1 MVFLKLLENLRNKTS
16 NLLNSQNFDPV
27 KFSVES
33 AKPGFGDITCNVS
46 FLLSKQLKKSPQ
58 EISTKLSKLYQF
70 DDLPQIKNVQA
81 HQSGYLNF
89 EIDYTKFNDDVIPIS
104 VQSDYGAI
112 DIGKSEKIVV
122 EHTSVNPNKALH
134 IGHVRNIILG
144 DVISKI
150 LKKGNYNIKV
160 LNYVDDSGLQVAD
173 LIVGFTELGFSQEP
187 PRNKKFDHYCGDTV
201 YVKTTEKYET
211 DKQLEEKRYH
221 VLKQIEDSS
230 STISKMAQ
238 TITRKVLDEQLKTV
252 WNLGVFYD
260 CLNFESQIIHSK
272 LWDKIFEKLKS
283 ENQIKYEET
292 GDNAG
297 CWVIPAEGEDDKI
310 LVRSNGVATYIA
322 KDIPYAAWKL
332 GLVDDPFSY
341 KIHST
346 QKNTQ
351 TLYETTLDEISDHDD
366 DKLNFSGNKVIT
378 VIDNRQIRLQK
389 IVSGLMAKFKEEGAY
404 THLGYE
410 SVTLSADAV
419 SSLGKSVQT
428 ISESGSKSMKGYSIV
443 NDKNTQMSGRKG
455 LYVNAD
461 TVLETL
467 TKRVYDESKSRN
479 ENLSE
484 PELEKI
490 ANTVAVGTIRY
501 EMIKPDLDKIITFDL
516 KNSLR
521 LEGDTCSYIQYSY
534 ARASRILEKTDVQPN
549 FDSGFGL
556 LSSQH
561 ETNLIKKIA
570 MFDVAVNDSVK
581 NFSPKVI
588 AKYSY
593 DLAVTFSSFYE
604 HVKVLASEN
613 PELLNSRLCLVISF
627 QKTLKS
633 ALGLLGIDAP
643 ERM

>member
-1 MVFLKLLENLRNKTS
+1 MVFLELLENIRKETS
-16 NLLNSQNFDPV
+16 KILDSQNYEPV
-27 KFSVES
+27 SFSVES

-58 EISTKLSKLYQF
+58 EISNEISKLYTF
-70 DDLPQIKNVQA
+70 DNIPQIKNVES
-81 HQSGYLNF
+81 HPSGYLNF
-89 EIDYTKFNDDVIPIS
+89 NIDYTQFSNLVIKS
-104 VQSDYGAI
+104 SLQENYGSL
-112 DIGKSEKIVV
+112 DIGHNEKIVV

-134 IGHVRNIILG
+134 VGHIRNVILG
-144 DVISKI
+144 DIVSKI
-150 LKKGNYNIKV
+150 LRKGNFDVKV

-173 LIVGFTELGFSQEP
+173 IIVGFTELGFSQEP
-187 PRNKKFDHYCGDTV
+187 PGNEKFDHYCGDTV

-211 DKQLEEKRYH
+211 DKKLEEKRH
-221 VLKQIEDSS
+221 EILKQIEDSS
-230 STISKMAQ
+230 SDISKMAQ
-238 TITRKVLDEQLKTV
+238 TITRKVLNEQLKTV

-272 LWDKIFEKLKS
+272 LWEKIFEKLKS
-283 ENQIKYEET
+283 ENQIKYEEA

-332 GLVDDPFSY
+332 GLVEDPFSY

-346 QKNTQ
+346 QKNDQ
-351 TLYETTLDEISDHDD
+351 TLYETTLDEIPDHDD
-366 DKLNFSGNKVIT
+366 NKLNLSGNKVIT

-410 SVTLSADAV
+410 SVTLSADTV
-419 SSLGKSVQT
+419 KSLGLSVDG
-428 ISESGSKSMKGYSIV
+428 ESA
-443 NDKNTQMSGRKG
+443 QMSGRKG

-484 PELEKI
+484 SELQNI
-490 ANTVAVGTIRY
+490 ANIVAVGTIRY

-534 ARASRILEKTDVQPN
+534 ARASRILEKTETKPN
-549 FDSGFGL
+549 FDSGFEL
-556 LSSQH
+556 LSS
-561 ETNLIKKIA
+561 EYEKNLIKKIA
-570 MFDVAVNDSVK
+570 MFDVQVNDSVN

-593 DLAVTFSSFYE
+593 ELAVTFSSFYE
-604 HVKVLASEN
+604 HVKVLKSET
-613 PELLNSRLCLVISF
+613 PELLNARLCLVVSF

-633 ALGLLGIDAP
+633 SLGLLGIDAP

>member
-1 MVFLKLLENLRNKTS
+1 MVFLNLLENIRSKTDEILEAK
-16 NLLNSQNFDPV
+16 NCEPV

-33 AKPGFGDITCNVS
+33 AKPGFGDITCNVP

-58 EISTKLSKLYQF
+58 EISRELSEMYNF
-70 DDLPQIKNVQA
+70 DDMPQIKNVES
-81 HQSGYLNF
+81 HPSGYLNF
-89 EIDYTKFNDDVIPIS
+89 SIDYTKFNDLVIGLS
-104 VQSDYGAI
+104 LQENYGTLEF
-112 DIGKSEKIVV
+112 GNNEKIVV

-134 IGHVRNIILG
+134 VGHIRNIILG
-144 DVISKI
+144 DVVSKI
-150 LKKGNYNIKV
+150 LKKANYDVKI

-173 LIVGFTELGFSQEP
+173 IIVGFTELGFSQESP
-187 PRNKKFDHYCGDTV
+187 NNEKFDHYCGDTV
-201 YVKTTEKYET
+201 YVKTTEKYES
-211 DKQLEEKRYH
+211 DKELEGKRH
-221 VLKQIEDSS
+221 EILKQIEDRSS
-230 STISKMAQ
+230 EVSKIAQ
-238 TITRKVLDEQLKTV
+238 TITRKVLNEQLKTV

-272 LWDKIFEKLKS
+272 LWETIFEKLKS
-283 ENQIKYEET
+283 DNQIKYEDK

-297 CWVIPAEGEDDKI
+297 CWVIPADGEDDKI

-332 GLVDDPFSY
+332 GLVEDPFHY

-346 QKNTQ
+346 QKNSQ
-351 TLYETTLDEISDHDD
+351 TLYETTLEGDN
-366 DKLNFSGNKVIT
+366 KLNFSGSKVIT

-410 SVTLSADAV
+410 SVTLSADTV
-419 SSLGKSVQT
+419 KSLGLSVDG
-428 ISESGSKSMKGYSIV
+428 ESA
-443 NDKNTQMSGRKG
+443 QMSGRKG

-484 PELEKI
+484 SELQNI
-490 ANTVAVGTIRY
+490 ANIVAVGTIRY

-534 ARASRILEKTDVQPN
+534 ARASRILEKTNVKPN
-549 FDSGFGL
+549 FDSGFEL
-556 LSSQH
+556 LSS
-561 ETNLIKKIA
+561 EYEKNLIKKIA
-570 MFDVAVNDSVK
+570 MFDVQVNDSVK
-581 NFSPKVI
+581 NLSPKVI
-588 AKYSY
+588 ARYSY
-593 DLAVTFSSFYE
+593 DLSVAFSSFYE
-604 HVKVLASEN
+604 HVKVLASET
-613 PELLNSRLCLVISF
+613 PELLNARLCLVISF

>member
-1 MVFLKLLENLRNKTS
+1 MVFLNLLENIRSKTDEILEAK
-16 NLLNSQNFDPV
+16 NCEPV

-33 AKPGFGDITCNVS
+33 AKPGFGDITCNVP

-58 EISTKLSKLYQF
+58 EISIELSEMYNF
-70 DDLPQIKNVQA
+70 DDMPQIKNVES
-81 HQSGYLNF
+81 HPSGYLNF
-89 EIDYTKFNDDVIPIS
+89 SIDYTKFNDFVIRLS
-104 VQSDYGAI
+104 LQENYGTLEF
-112 DIGKSEKIVV
+112 GNNEKIVV

-134 IGHVRNIILG
+134 VGHIRNIILG
-144 DVISKI
+144 DVVSKI
-150 LKKGNYNIKV
+150 LKKANYDVKI

-173 LIVGFTELGFSQEP
+173 IIVGFTELGFSQESP
-187 PRNKKFDHYCGDTV
+187 NNEKFDHYCGDTV
-201 YVKTTEKYET
+201 YVKTTEKYES
-211 DKQLEEKRYH
+211 DKELEGKRH
-221 VLKQIEDSS
+221 EILKQIEDRSS
-230 STISKMAQ
+230 EVSKIAQ

-272 LWDKIFEKLKS
+272 LWETIFEKLKS
-283 ENQIKYEET
+283 DNQIKYEDE

-297 CWVIPAEGEDDKI
+297 CWVIPADGEDDKI

-332 GLVDDPFSY
+332 GLVEDPFHY
-341 KIHST
+341 RIHST
-346 QKNTQ
+346 QKNSQ
-351 TLYETTLDEISDHDD
+351 TLYETTLEGDN
-366 DKLNFSGNKVIT
+366 KLNFSGSKVIT

-389 IVSGLMAKFKEEGAY
+389 IVSGLMAKFKEEGAG

-410 SVTLSADAV
+410 SVTLSADTV
-419 SSLGKSVQT
+419 KSLGLSVDG
-428 ISESGSKSMKGYSIV
+428 ESA
-443 NDKNTQMSGRKG
+443 QMSGRKG

-484 PELEKI
+484 SELQNI
-490 ANTVAVGTIRY
+490 ANIVAVGTIRY

-534 ARASRILEKTDVQPN
+534 ARASRILEKTDVKPN
-549 FDSGFGL
+549 FDSGFEL
-556 LSSQH
+556 LSS
-561 ETNLIKKIA
+561 EYEKNLIKKIA
-570 MFDVAVNDSVK
+570 MFDVQVNDSVN

-604 HVKVLASEN
+604 HVKVLKSET
-613 PELLNSRLCLVISF
+613 PELLNARLCLVVSF

-633 ALGLLGIDAP
+633 SLGLLGIDAP

>member
-1 MVFLKLLENLRNKTS
+1 MVFLELLENIRKETS
-16 NLLNSQNFDPV
+16 KILDSQNYEPV
-27 KFSVES
+27 SFSVES

-58 EISTKLSKLYQF
+58 EISNEISKLYTF
-70 DDLPQIKNVQA
+70 ENIPQIKNVES
-81 HQSGYLNF
+81 HPSGYLNF
-89 EIDYTKFNDDVIPIS
+89 NIDYTQFSNLVIS
-104 VQSDYGAI
+104 SSLQENYGSL
-112 DIGKSEKIVV
+112 DIGHNEKIVV

-134 IGHVRNIILG
+134 VGHIRNVILG
-144 DVISKI
+144 DIVSKI
-150 LKKGNYNIKV
+150 LRKGNFDVKV

-173 LIVGFTELGFSQEP
+173 IIVGFTELGFSQEP
-187 PRNKKFDHYCGDTV
+187 PGNEKFDHYCGDTV

-211 DKQLEEKRYH
+211 DKKLEEKRH
-221 VLKQIEDSS
+221 EILKQIEDSS
-230 STISKMAQ
+230 SDISKMAQ
-238 TITRKVLDEQLKTV
+238 TITRKVLNEQLKTV

-272 LWDKIFEKLKS
+272 LWEKIFEKLKS
-283 ENQIKYEET
+283 ENQIKYEEA

-332 GLVDDPFSY
+332 GLVEDPFSY

-346 QKNTQ
+346 QKNDQ
-351 TLYETTLDEISDHDD
+351 TLYETTLDEIPDHDD
-366 DKLNFSGNKVIT
+366 NKLNLSGNKVIT

-410 SVTLSADAV
+410 SVTLSADTV
-419 SSLGKSVQT
+419 KSLGLSVDG
-428 ISESGSKSMKGYSIV
+428 ESA
-443 NDKNTQMSGRKG
+443 QMSGRKG

-484 PELEKI
+484 SELQNI
-490 ANTVAVGTIRY
+490 ANIVAVGTIRY

-534 ARASRILEKTDVQPN
+534 ARASRILEKTETKPN
-549 FDSGFGL
+549 FDSGFEL
-556 LSSQH
+556 LSS
-561 ETNLIKKIA
+561 EYEKNLIKKIA
-570 MFDVAVNDSVK
+570 MFDVQVNDSVN

-593 DLAVTFSSFYE
+593 ELAVTFSSFYE
-604 HVKVLASEN
+604 HVKVLKSET
-613 PELLNSRLCLVISF
+613 PELLNARLCLVVSF

-633 ALGLLGIDAP
+633 SLGLLGIDAP

>member
-1 MVFLKLLENLRNKTS
+1 MVFLELLENIRKETS
-16 NLLNSQNFDPV
+16 KILDSQNYEPV
-27 KFSVES
+27 SFSVES

-58 EISTKLSKLYQF
+58 EISNEISKLYTF
-70 DDLPQIKNVQA
+70 DNMPQIKNVES
-81 HQSGYLNF
+81 HPSGYLNF
-89 EIDYTKFNDDVIPIS
+89 NIDYTQFSNLVIKS
-104 VQSDYGAI
+104 SLQENYGSL
-112 DIGKSEKIVV
+112 DIGHNEKIVV

-134 IGHVRNIILG
+134 VGHIRNVILG
-144 DVISKI
+144 DIVSKI
-150 LKKGNYNIKV
+150 LRKGNFDVKV

-173 LIVGFTELGFSQEP
+173 IIVGFTELGFSQEP
-187 PRNKKFDHYCGDTV
+187 SGNEKFDHYCGDTV

-211 DKQLEEKRYH
+211 DKKLEEKRH
-221 VLKQIEDSS
+221 DILKQIEDSS
-230 STISKMAQ
+230 SDISKMAQ
-238 TITRKVLDEQLKTV
+238 TITRKVLNEQLKTV

-272 LWDKIFEKLKS
+272 LWEKIFEKLKS
-283 ENQIKYEET
+283 ENQIKYEEA

-332 GLVDDPFSY
+332 GLVEDPFSY

-346 QKNTQ
+346 QKNDQ
-351 TLYETTLDEISDHDD
+351 TLYETTLDEIPDHDD
-366 DKLNFSGNKVIT
+366 NKLNLSGNKVIT

-410 SVTLSADAV
+410 SVTLSADTV
-419 SSLGKSVQT
+419 KSLGLSVDG
-428 ISESGSKSMKGYSIV
+428 ESA
-443 NDKNTQMSGRKG
+443 QMSGRKG

-484 PELEKI
+484 SELQNI
-490 ANTVAVGTIRY
+490 ANIVAVGTIRY

-534 ARASRILEKTDVQPN
+534 ARASRILEKTETKPN
-549 FDSGFGL
+549 FDSGFEL
-556 LSSQH
+556 LSS
-561 ETNLIKKIA
+561 EYEKNLIKKIA
-570 MFDVAVNDSVK
+570 MYDVQVNDSVN

-593 DLAVTFSSFYE
+593 ELAVTFSSFYE
-604 HVKVLASEN
+604 HVKVLKSET
-613 PELLNSRLCLVISF
+613 PELLNARLCLVVSF

-633 ALGLLGIDAP
+633 SLGLLGIDAP

>member
-1 MVFLKLLENLRNKTS
+1 MVFLELLENLRSKTTD
-16 NLLNSQNFDPV
+16 LLNSQNYDLV
-27 KFSVES
+27 QFSVES
-33 AKPGFGDITCNVS
+33 AKAGFGDITSNVS

-58 EISTKLSKLYQF
+58 EISSELSKLYQF
-70 DDLPQIKNVQA
+70 DDLPQIKSVEP
-81 HQSGYLNF
+81 HPSGYLNF
-89 EIDYTKFNDDVIPIS
+89 EIDYTKFNDEVISKSI
-104 VQSDYGAI
+104 QSDYGTT
-112 DIGKSEKIVV
+112 DIGKSEKIIV

-150 LKKGNYNIKV
+150 LKKGNYDVKI
-160 LNYVDDSGLQVAD
+160 LNYIDDSGLQVAD
-173 LIVGFTELGFSQEP
+173 IIVGFKYSGFSQEP
-187 PRNKKFDHYCGDTV
+187 PNNEKFDHYCGDTV
-201 YVKTTEKYET
+201 YVKTTEKYES
-211 DKQLEEKRYH
+211 DKELEEKRH
-221 VLKQIEDSS
+221 EILKQIEDNTSE
-230 STISKMAQ
+230 ISKMAQ
-238 TITRKVLDEQLKTV
+238 TITRKVLAEQLKTV

-272 LWDKIFEKLKS
+272 LWEKIFEKLKS
-283 ENQIKYEET
+283 ESQIKYEES
-292 GDNAG
+292 GDNVG

-332 GLVDDPFSY
+332 GLIDDPFFY
-341 KIHST
+341 KIYST
-346 QKNTQ
+346 QKNSQ
-351 TLYETTLDEISDHDD
+351 TLYETTLDEFESVKCDED
-366 DKLNFSGNKVIT
+366 DKLDFSGNKVIT

-389 IVSGLMAKFKEEGAY
+389 IVSSLMTQFKEEGAY

-410 SVTLSADAV
+410 SVTLSPDTV
-419 SSLGKSVQT
+419 KSLGLSVDG
-428 ISESGSKSMKGYSIV
+428 ES
-443 NDKNTQMSGRKG
+443 TQMSGRKG

-467 TKRVYDESKSRN
+467 TKRVYNESKTRN
-479 ENLSE
+479 QDLSE
-484 PELEKI
+484 SELQKI

-534 ARASRILEKTDVQPN
+534 ARASRILEKTAIQPN
-549 FDSGFGL
+549 FNVGFES
-556 LSSQH
+556 LSSKY

-613 PELLNSRLCLVISF
+613 PELLNSRLCLVVSF
-627 QKTLKS
+627 QKTLKT

>member
-1 MVFLKLLENLRNKTS
+1 MVFLKLLENIRSKTTEILDAK
-16 NLLNSQNFDPV
+16 NYEPV
-27 KFSVES
+27 QFSVES
-33 AKPGFGDITCNVS
+33 AKPGFGDITCNVP

-58 EISTKLSKLYQF
+58 EISNELSQMYNF
-70 DDLPQIKNVQA
+70 DDMPQIKNVEP
-81 HQSGYLNF
+81 HPSGYLNF
-89 EIDYTKFNDDVIPIS
+89 SIDYTKFNDLVIS
-104 VQSDYGAI
+104 LSLQENYGKLEF
-112 DIGKSEKIVV
+112 GNNEKIVV

-134 IGHVRNIILG
+134 VGHIRNIILG
-144 DVISKI
+144 DVVSKI
-150 LKKGNYNIKV
+150 LKKANYDVKV

-173 LIVGFTELGFSQEP
+173 IIVGFTELGFSQESP
-187 PRNKKFDHYCGDTV
+187 DNEKFDHYCGDTV
-201 YVKTTEKYET
+201 YVKTTEKYES
-211 DKQLEEKRYH
+211 DKELEGKRH
-221 VLKQIEDSS
+221 EILKQIEDRSS
-230 STISKMAQ
+230 EVSKIAQ
-238 TITRKVLDEQLKTV
+238 TITRKVLNEQLKTV

-272 LWDKIFEKLKS
+272 LWETIFEKLKS
-283 ENQIKYEET
+283 DNQIKYEDE

-297 CWVIPAEGEDDKI
+297 CWVIPADGEDDKI

-332 GLVDDPFSY
+332 GLVDDPFYY

-346 QKNTQ
+346 QKNSQ
-351 TLYETTLDEISDHDD
+351 TLYETSLDGDN
-366 DKLNFSGNKVIT
+366 KLNFSGSKVIT

-410 SVTLSADAV
+410 SVTLSADTV
-419 SSLGKSVQT
+419 KSLGLSVDG
-428 ISESGSKSMKGYSIV
+428 ESA
-443 NDKNTQMSGRKG
+443 QMSGRKG

-484 PELEKI
+484 SELQNI
-490 ANTVAVGTIRY
+490 ANIVAVGTIRY

-534 ARASRILEKTDVQPN
+534 ARASRILEKTDAKPN
-549 FDSGFGL
+549 FDSGFEL
-556 LSSQH
+556 LSSEY

-570 MFDVAVNDSVK
+570 MFDVQVNDAVN
-581 NFSPKVI
+581 NLSPKVI

-593 DLAVTFSSFYE
+593 ELSSHF
-604 HVKVLASEN
+604 LI
-613 PELLNSRLCLVISF
+613 LL
-627 QKTLKS
+627 
-633 ALGLLGIDAP
+633 
-643 ERM
+643 

>member
-1 MVFLKLLENLRNKTS
+1 MVFLKLLENLHKKTTQI
-16 NLLNSQNFDPV
+16 LDSQKFEPV
-27 KFSVES
+27 QFSVES
-33 AKPGFGDITCNVS
+33 AKPGFGDITCNVP

-58 EISTKLSKLYQF
+58 EISSELSKLYDF
-70 DDLPQIKNVQA
+70 ADLPEIKNVEA
-81 HQSGYLNF
+81 HSSGYLNF
-89 EIDYTKFNDDVIPIS
+89 AIDYAKFNDNVIS
-104 VQSDYGAI
+104 SSTRDDYGKI
-112 DIGKSEKIVV
+112 DIGKNQTVVV

-134 IGHVRNIILG
+134 VGHIRNVILG

-150 LKKGNYNIKV
+150 LKKGNYDVKV

-173 LIVGFTELGFSQEP
+173 IIVGFKYSGFSEESP
-187 PRNKKFDHYCGDTV
+187 DNEKFDHYCGDTV
-201 YVKTTEKYET
+201 YVKTTEKYES
-211 DKQLEEKRYH
+211 DKELEEKRH
-221 VLKQIEDSS
+221 EILKQIEDRTSE
-230 STISKMAQ
+230 ISKMAQ
-238 TITRKVLDEQLKTV
+238 KITRRVLGEQLKTV

-272 LWDKIFEKLKS
+272 LWEKIFEKLKS
-283 ENQIKYEET
+283 DNQIKFEDS

-332 GLVDDPFSY
+332 GLIDDPFSY
-341 KIHST
+341 KIYST
-346 QKNTQ
+346 QKNSQ
-351 TLYETTLDEISDHDD
+351 KLYETTLDEFESEKYDD
-366 DKLNFSGNKVIT
+366 GKLDFTGNKVIT

-389 IVSGLMAKFKEEGAY
+389 IVSGLMSKFKEDGAY
-404 THLGYE
+404 IHLGYE
-410 SVTLSADAV
+410 SVTLSADTV
-419 SSLGKSVQT
+419 KSLGLSVDGD
-428 ISESGSKSMKGYSIV
+428 SA
-443 NDKNTQMSGRKG
+443 QMSGRKG

-461 TVLETL
+461 TVLENL
-467 TKRVYDESKSRN
+467 TERVYAESKSRN
-479 ENLSE
+479 GDLSKS
-484 PELEKI
+484 ELEKI

-521 LEGDTCSYIQYSY
+521 LEGDTCSYVQYSY
-534 ARASRILEKTDVQPN
+534 ARASRILEKTETQPN
-549 FDSGFGL
+549 FDSKMEL

-570 MFDVAVNDSVK
+570 MFDVAVNDSVR
-581 NFSPKVI
+581 NLSPKVL

-593 DLAVTFSSFYE
+593 DLAVLFSSFYE
-604 HVKVLASEN
+604 HVKVLSSET
-613 PELLNSRLCLVISF
+613 PELLNARLCLVVSF

>member
-1 MVFLKLLENLRNKTS
+1 MVFLELLENIRKKTTEI
-16 NLLNSQNFDPV
+16 LDSQNFTPV
-27 KFSVES
+27 SFSVEA
-33 AKPGFGDITCNVS
+33 AKSGFGDITCNVS
-46 FLLSKQLKKSPQ
+46 FLLSKQLQKSPQ
-58 EISTKLSKLYQF
+58 DISTELSKLYKF
-70 DDLPQIKNVQA
+70 DDLPEIKNVTP
-81 HQSGYLNF
+81 HPSGYLNF
-89 EIDYTKFNDDVIPIS
+89 SIDYEKFNNIVIPS
-104 VQSDYGAI
+104 SLEETYGSLNLGN
-112 DIGKSEKIVV
+112 DEKIVV

-134 IGHVRNIILG
+134 VGHIRNVILG
-144 DVISKI
+144 DIISKI
-150 LKKGNYNIKV
+150 LRKGNFDVKV

-173 LIVGFTELGFSQEP
+173 IIVGFTELGFSQEP
-187 PRNKKFDHYCGDTV
+187 PNNEKFDHYCGDTV
-201 YVKTTEKYET
+201 YVNTTEKYET
-211 DKQLEEKRYH
+211 DKKLEEKRH
-221 VLKQIEDSS
+221 EILKQIEDGSS
-230 STISKMAQ
+230 QVSKMAQ
-238 TITRKVLDEQLKTV
+238 SITRKVLDEQLKTV

-272 LWDKIFEKLKS
+272 LWEKIFEKLKS
-283 ENQIKYEET
+283 DNQIKFEDS

-346 QKNTQ
+346 QKNSQ
-351 TLYETTLDEISDHDD
+351 TLYETTLDEICDHDD
-366 DKLNFSGNKVIT
+366 DKICLSGNKVIT

-410 SVTLSADAV
+410 SVTLSADTV
-419 SSLGKSVQT
+419 KSLGLSVDG
-428 ISESGSKSMKGYSIV
+428 ESA
-443 NDKNTQMSGRKG
+443 QMSGRKG

-479 ENLSE
+479 DDLSE
-484 PELEKI
+484 SELEKI
-490 ANTVAVGTIRY
+490 ANIVAVGTIRY

-534 ARASRILEKTDVQPN
+534 ARASRILEKMDAKPN
-549 FDSGFGL
+549 FDTGFEI
-556 LSSQH
+556 LSS
-561 ETNLIKKIA
+561 EYEKNLIKKIA
-570 MFDVAVNDSVK
+570 MFDVQINDSV
-581 NFSPKVI
+581 NNLSPKVI

-604 HVKVLASEN
+604 HVKVLKSETS
-613 PELLNSRLCLVISF
+613 ELLNARLCLVISF

-633 ALGLLGIDAP
+633 SLGLLGIDAP